1 MLVSKMKNN
10 QIIYLR
16 KEFLKIGNFFAAKQF
31 DEVIVRS
38 RGIIKKH
45 PKVTAFYNLLGLAHR
60 QKGNYNK
67 AEIIFKEANH
77 IDPANISVL
86 CNLGAIYRLQNNYE
100 KSFDCFERALK
111 INPNDVNLLCNFGNV
126 KRDKN
131 DLKGAIILYE
141 KAFELDN
148 TLTTVLI
155 NLAGAHQ
162 ITGNFE
168 ECIKYSKRLLEIDPK
183 FTIADKFISDIHKYV
198 ENDEHQLEMLKKDK
212 IMVNS
217 DDKLPLNYAL
227 AKSFNDQKN
236 YKESFKYLKIANDT
250 KRANLGSY
258 SIDHEI
264 KSFKDIKEK
273 FNKIYKNI
281 RDDLKVNDQKIIFI
295 VGLPRS
301 GTTLSHQILSSH
313 SNTYGAGE
321 LGFMSQLIGKN
332 LMKTEFE
339 NAFTIKGQKSDDKIK
354 EFYKAIN
361 DYLKFFNHSGKIII
375 DKAPLNFRWL
385 GFIKILFPQSKIIHC
400 TRDAKDTCWSIY
412 KSSFDG
418 SSLGWSYKLDE
429 LVKYNN
435 LYKELMR
442 YWNDYFPEEIY
453 ELNYESLINNQ
464 ELESKKLFEFCKIPW
479 EIESLEFYKSKETP
493 IKTVSIVQARQ
504 PIYKTSIK
512 ASDNYSE
519 FLEIFKELQ

>member
-1 MLVSKMKNN
+1 MENN

-16 KEFLKIGNFFAAKQF
+16 NEFKKIGNYFQAKKF
-31 DEVIVRS
+31 DEVIIRS
-38 RGIIKKH
+38 RRIIKKY
-45 PKVTAFYNLLGLAHR
+45 PKVLAFYNLLGLAHR
-60 QKGNYNK
+60 QKGNLNT
-67 AEIIFKEANH
+67 AELVLKKANH
-77 IDPANISVL
+77 IEPKNINVL

-100 KSFDCFERALK
+100 KSFDCFEKALK
-111 INPNDVNLLCNFGNV
+111 INPNDVNVLCNFANV

-131 DLKGAIILYE
+131 DINGAIILYE
-141 KAFELDN
+141 RAINIDN

-162 ITGNFE
+162 ITGNFD
-168 ECIKYSKRLLEIDPK
+168 ECIKYSKKLLEIDPM

-198 ENDEHQLEMLKKDK
+198 EDDEHQIEMLKKDK
-212 IMVNS
+212 KITNN
-217 DDKLPLNYAL
+217 DDKKLQINYAL

-236 YKESFKYLKIANDT
+236 YKDSFKHLKVANDI
-250 KRANLGSY
+250 KRASLKNY
-258 SIDHEI
+258 SIDVET
-264 KSFKDIKEK
+264 KSFEEVKRK
-273 FNKIYKNI
+273 FNQIYKNI
-281 RDDLKVNDQKIIFI
+281 RDDLKISDRKIIFI
-295 VGLPRS
+295 VGMPRS

-321 LGFMSQLIGKN
+321 LGLISQLVVPN
-332 LMKTEFE
+332 LKKPEFE
-339 NAFTIKGQKSDDKIK
+339 NAFTKKSQDSDDKIK
-354 EFYKAIN
+354 ELYNFVEN
-361 DYLKFFNHSGKIII
+361 YLKFFEHSDKIII

-418 SSLGWSYKLDE
+418 SALSWSYQLDE

-435 LYKELMR
+435 LYKEWMD
-442 YWNDYFPEEIY
+442 YWIEYFPQEIY

-464 ELESKKLFEFCKIPW
+464 EVESRKLFEFCKIPW
-479 EIESLEFYKSKETP
+479 EADSLEFYKSKNTP

-504 PIYKTSIK
+504 PIYKTSIR
-512 ASDNYSE
+512 ASDNYSD
-519 FLEIFKELQ
+519 FLEIFKKLK